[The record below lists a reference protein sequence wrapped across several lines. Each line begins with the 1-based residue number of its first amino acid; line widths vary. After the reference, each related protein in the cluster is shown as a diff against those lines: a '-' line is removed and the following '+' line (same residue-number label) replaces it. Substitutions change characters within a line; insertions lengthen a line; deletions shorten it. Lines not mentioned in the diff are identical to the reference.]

1 MDREVGAVKSA
12 ILASGLDDWVH
23 IAEVVLAAR
32 QARSVAR
39 SSEGHP
45 DDSTTIVEGPGQ
57 LRSEWL
63 AQSERE
69 ALPLGIAAVK
79 ELLRDGLIQIGE
91 TSNGGFA
98 PWGGSP
104 EEIEARIDHAVQG
117 AQYPLL
123 PGHLFWIENTPSG
136 DEIARSR

>member
-1 MDREVGAVKSA
+1 MDREMEAVKSA

-32 QARSVAR
+32 QARSG
-39 SSEGHP
+39 GHALDGYP
-45 DDSTTIVEGPGQ
+45 DDTTTSVDRLTG
-57 LRSEWL
+57 LRGEWL
-63 AQSERE
+63 AQNERE

-79 ELLRDGLIQIGE
+79 ELFRDGLVRVGD
-91 TSNGGFA
+91 TSDSGFL
-98 PWGGSP
+98 PWSGSL
-104 EEIEARIDHAVQG
+104 EEIESRIDYAARM